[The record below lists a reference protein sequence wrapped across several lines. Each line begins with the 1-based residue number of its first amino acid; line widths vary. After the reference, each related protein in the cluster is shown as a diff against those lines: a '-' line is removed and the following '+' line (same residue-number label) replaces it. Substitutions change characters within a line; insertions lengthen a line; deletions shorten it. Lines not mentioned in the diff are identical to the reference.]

1 MFYKIVIYNYLYNIN
16 INIYLSFIYNLKVN
30 PINDKKLM
38 ID

>member
-1 MFYKIVIYNYLYNIN
+1 MKYKY
-16 INIYLSFIYNLKVN
+16 NIYLSFIYNLKVN